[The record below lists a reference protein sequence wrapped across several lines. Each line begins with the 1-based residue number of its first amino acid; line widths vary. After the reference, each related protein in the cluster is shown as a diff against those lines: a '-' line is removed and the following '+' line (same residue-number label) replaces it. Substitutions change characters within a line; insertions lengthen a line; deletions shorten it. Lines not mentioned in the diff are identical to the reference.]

1 MMAVF
6 PDGSIAGTIGGGNVE
21 YECQRRAGELLKRGG
36 DDLADFRFVQG
47 DAADLGMVCGGDVTV
62 QFQHLPGG
70 DSRSA
75 AVLRDLIG
83 AAGGDRN
90 TWFLRRI
97 QGGRVTD
104 MGTADRDGPRHLAAP
119 PADLEAL
126 LKEETVFHDGWLSVP
141 AVKAGRTYIFGG
153 GHVSRAPGA
162 GAGSCRLPARWCST
176 TGRSLLTRRC
186 SPGRR
191 TSSAGT
197 SPA

>member
-1 MMAVF
+1 MRDFFRRIVHALEAGEPVELVTVAAASGSTPRGAGAMMAVF

-97 QGGRVTD
+97 QGELFGR
-104 MGTADRDGPRHLAAP
+104 MYLYLRLLLMTALDFGRL
-119 PADLEAL
+119 AL
-126 LKEETVFHDGWLSVP
+126 L
-141 AVKAGRTYIFGG
+141 AVLLVCLVRGIRT
-153 GHVSRAPGA
+153 H
-162 GAGSCRLPARWCST
+162 RLRKK
-176 TGRSLLTRRC
+176 TGL
-186 SPGRR
+186 P
-191 TSSAGT
+191 
-197 SPA
+197 